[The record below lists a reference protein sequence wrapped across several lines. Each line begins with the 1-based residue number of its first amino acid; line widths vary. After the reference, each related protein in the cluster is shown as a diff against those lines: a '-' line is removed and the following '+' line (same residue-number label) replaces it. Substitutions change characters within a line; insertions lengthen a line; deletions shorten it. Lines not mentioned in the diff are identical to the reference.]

1 MSSTSA
7 LFVCNKWDQV
17 PPGEANE
24 VKNHIVKKLTHCWP
38 NLDPHSQIIYMS
50 STNASKAQPLGI
62 ITEEFAGLMS
72 GIKSMVLK
80 SIEARLQ
87 TKWR

>member
-1 MSSTSA
+1 M
-7 LFVCNKWDQV
+7 CNKWDQV
-17 PPGEANE
+17 PAGEANE
-24 VKNHIVKKLTHCWP
+24 VKNYIITRLTKCWP

-50 STNASKAQPLGI
+50 STNASEAQGLGI
-62 ITEEFAGLMS
+62 ITEEFAGLMN

>member
-1 MSSTSA
+1 M
-7 LFVCNKWDQV
+7 
-17 PPGEANE
+17 PPGEADE
-24 VKNHIVKKLTHCWP
+24 VKDHITKKLTHCWSS
-38 NLDPHSQIIYMS
+38 LDPHSQIIYMS
-50 STNASKAQPLGI
+50 ATNATQAQGLGI
-62 ITEEFAGLMS
+62 ITEEFAGLMN